1 MEVIPELSKI
11 YDEPFA
17 DSSQIPTLLV
27 SRLARKQVTVC
38 LSGDGGDEVFGGYN
52 RYLWAPSLWKKTGW
66 IPLPLRRT
74 ATAILGAL
82 PIRLWG
88 NAFSS
93 IYPLL
98 PPSWR
103 QRHPADSLQKL
114 LQILPAGNP
123 PNVYRRLTS
132 CWQEPERAVQAA
144 GSPDP
149 FHFESR
155 LPAELSGFMEQM
167 MFLDTV
173 GYLPDDILVKLDRAS
188 MSESLE
194 ARVPLLDYRVLE
206 YAWRLPAHYKIRNG
220 KTKWVLRRLL
230 EKYVPADLVDRPKS
244 GFAIPLHQWLRG
256 PLKGWAQEL
265 LQPKRLQREGF
276 FKADAI
282 LQKWEEHQ
290 AGIRNWQHPLWAIL
304 MFQSWQE
311 RNR

>member
-1 MEVIPELSKI
+1 
-11 YDEPFA
+11 
-17 DSSQIPTLLV
+17 
-27 SRLARKQVTVC
+27 
-38 LSGDGGDEVFGGYN
+38 
-52 RYLWAPSLWKKTGW
+52 
-66 IPLPLRRT
+66 
-74 ATAILGAL
+74 
-82 PIRLWG
+82 
-88 NAFSS
+88 
-93 IYPLL
+93 
-98 PPSWR
+98 
-103 QRHPADSLQKL
+103 
-114 LQILPAGNP
+114 
-123 PNVYRRLTS
+123 
-132 CWQEPERAVQAA
+132 
-144 GSPDP
+144 
-149 FHFESR
+149 
-155 LPAELSGFMEQM
+155 MEQM